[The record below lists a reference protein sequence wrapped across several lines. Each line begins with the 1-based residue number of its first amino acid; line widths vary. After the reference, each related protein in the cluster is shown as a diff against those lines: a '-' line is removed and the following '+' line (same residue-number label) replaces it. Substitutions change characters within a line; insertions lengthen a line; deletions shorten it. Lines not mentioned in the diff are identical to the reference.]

1 MIDLARK
8 RVRYLDDTMTDKI
21 KIERDFK
28 VIEEFVRLS
37 LLCGKVE
44 RMAKVVQNFI
54 VGKIPEV
61 GPKDGI

>member
-1 MIDLARK
+1 MIELARK

-44 RMAKVVQNFI
+44 RMAKVL
-54 VGKIPEV
+54 
-61 GPKDGI
+61 